1 MKQQE
6 NLESLILKHGL
17 DRDLHSM
24 AAIARYLNYDENS
37 FRVRVRKMTLRHS
50 ELKRIFTI
58 LKFKPEEIIE
68 VMA

>member
-6 NLESLILKHGL
+6 NLEALILKHGV

-37 FRVRVRKMTLRHS
+37 FHVRVRKMTLRHS
-50 ELKRIFTI
+50 ELKRIFKL
-58 LKFKPEEIIE
+58 LKFTEPEVIE
-68 VMA
+68 VMK

>member
-24 AAIARYLNYDENS
+24 AAIARFLNYDENS

-50 ELKRIFTI
+50 ELKRIFKL
-58 LKFKPEEIIE
+58 LKFTEPEVIE
-68 VMA
+68 VMK

>member
-6 NLESLILKHGL
+6 NLEALILKHGL
-17 DRDLHSM
+17 DRGLHSM

>member
-6 NLESLILKHGL
+6 NLEALILKHGV

-50 ELKRIFTI
+50 ELKRIFKL
-58 LKFKPEEIIE
+58 LKFQHDEIIE
-68 VMA
+68 VMQ

>member
-1 MKQQE
+1 MKEQAIFE
-6 NLESLILKHGL
+6 TMLLKHGL
-17 DRDLHSM
+17 DRDLRSL
-24 AAIARYLNYDENS
+24 AAIARYLNYDEAS
-37 FRVRVRKMTLRHS
+37 FRARVKKMTLRHS

>member
-6 NLESLILKHGL
+6 NLESLMLKHGL

-50 ELKRIFTI
+50 ELKRIFKL
-58 LKFKPEEIIE
+58 LKFTEPEVIE
-68 VMA
+68 VMK

>member
-1 MKQQE
+1 MKEQVIFE
-6 NLESLILKHGL
+6 TMLLKHGL
-17 DRDLHSM
+17 DRDLRSL
-24 AAIARYLNYDENS
+24 AAIARYLNYDEAS
-37 FRVRVRKMTLRHS
+37 FRTRVKKMTLRHS

>member
-1 MKQQE
+1 MKEQSQFE
-6 NLESLILKHGL
+6 LIMLKHGL
-17 DRDLHSM
+17 DRNLHSL
-24 AAIARYLNYDENS
+24 AAIARYLNYDEAS
-37 FRVRVRKMTLRHS
+37 FRTRVKKMTLRHS